1 MSLHKNTLGALAVGT
16 GAILWGTIGPVISLF
31 PEGVSF
37 QYSAFRSAAGS
48 LILWLIVVFSS
59 TKTRY
64 TRKDIKPIFVA
75 GLGSGGFL
83 PFFALGFERT
93 GVAVASVVAIGLAP
107 IFVGI
112 ISWMLYKKQPGR
124 SWLIGTI
131 LGIAGITALNWP
143 DRDSAIDVAGIG
155 FAALA
160 AFSYSWQAIGMSEL
174 SKRHNPF
181 QVVAPAFTIASLI
194 QLPLTF
200 GRSYEFIANPLLLL
214 GAIYGAIATLALA
227 YSLFAYGVH
236 RIGPAN
242 AVTVGLMEP
251 ITAAVLGVTILEE
264 QISLLGFLGICL
276 VLIGIFIVGRPRKSE
291 NVT

>member
-1 MSLHKNTLGALAVGT
+1 LIYSQKTLGALAVGT

-31 PEGVSF
+31 PDGNSF

-48 LILWLIVVFSS
+48 LILWLIIAFSKV
-59 TKTRY
+59 KTRY
-64 TRKDIKPIFVA
+64 SRADIKPILIA

-83 PFFALGFERT
+83 PLFALGFERT

-112 ISWMLYKKQPGR
+112 LTWIFYKKRPGKT
-124 SWLIGTI
+124 WAVGTF
-131 LGIAGITALNWP
+131 LGVAGITALNWP
-143 DRDSAIDVAGIG
+143 GSDASINFAGIG

-160 AFSYSWQAIGMSEL
+160 AFSYSWQAIGMSQL
-174 SKRHNPF
+174 AKRHNAF
-181 QVVAPAFTIASLI
+181 QTVAPAFTVASFI
-194 QLPLTF
+194 QVPLTF
-200 GRSYEFIANPLLLL
+200 GMSYEFLTEPILLL

-251 ITAAVLGVTILEE
+251 VTAATLGVTLLNES
-264 QISLLGFLGICL
+264 ISTLGFFGILL
-276 VLIGIFIVGRPRKSE
+276 VLIGLFIVGRPSK
-291 NVT
+291 N